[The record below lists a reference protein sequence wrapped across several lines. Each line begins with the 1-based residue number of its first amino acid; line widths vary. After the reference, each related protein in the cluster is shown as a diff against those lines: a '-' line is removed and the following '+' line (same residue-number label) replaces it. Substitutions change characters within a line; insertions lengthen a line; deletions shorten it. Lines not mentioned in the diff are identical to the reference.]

1 MDELVVRYQP
11 VVKLYD
17 ERIRRLRSARLLATS
32 RRDCCLP
39 TPSCPR
45 DRDGLHRGRGALGA
59 RAGVW
64 PIGAMAATMPDGPTT
79 VDERQSFE
87 RERGRSPIH
96 GSLARA
102 ITDSGVHAR
111 DVIVEINELILLDD
125 PESAVEFLSQLSDL
139 GVRLALE
146 KFGSSF
152 SPISY
157 MHRISFDCL
166 KIDRSFTA
174 KAARAVGNYVARRVD
189 L

>member
-1 MDELVVRYQP
+1 
-11 VVKLYD
+11 
-17 ERIRRLRSARLLATS
+17 
-32 RRDCCLP
+32 
-39 TPSCPR
+39 
-45 DRDGLHRGRGALGA
+45 
-59 RAGVW
+59 
-64 PIGAMAATMPDGPTT
+64 MPDGPTT

-152 SPISY
+152 SPSPTCTE
-157 MHRISFDCL
+157 SL
-166 KIDRSFTA
+166 
-174 KAARAVGNYVARRVD
+174 
-189 L
+189 